1 MKAKYCDIGEHEVPT
16 LFHAR
21 KPNRPSCC
29 KNCYRPNQSATQG
42 KKVAPIASN
51 DVRKPISKV
60 STKQAKINQAY
71 TVLNKQFLK
80 DNPICDVCGGLANQV
95 HHKVGR
101 IAHRTLDTT
110 EWLPVCNFCHH
121 EIEMNP
127 LWAKSMGYSKDRL

>member
-1 MKAKYCDIGEHEVPT
+1 MKAKACSNPDCNYVGGLYKSSPALC
-16 LFHAR
+16 
-21 KPNRPSCC
+21 KPCAMKYN
-29 KNCYRPNQSATQG
+29 ATQG
-42 KKVAPIASN
+42 KKVAHIASN
-51 DVRKPISKV
+51 EVRKPISKV
-60 STKQAKINQAY
+60 SAKQTKINQAY

-80 DNPICDVCGGLANQV
+80 DNPICDVCGSLANQV

-127 LWAKSMGYSKDRL
+127 IWAKENGYSKDRL